1 MNRSTLITSLGC
13 LAFAGVLGWWTW
25 LTTRPATPTP
35 TAPAAL
41 QSPFTLPVIDQ
52 LAARTI
58 YGELPVP
65 KPDLSERADPFVRP

>member
-1 MNRSTLITSLGC
+1 MNRSTLVTSLGC

-25 LTTRPATPTP
+25 TVTRHAALTPAAPT
-35 TAPAAL
+35 AL

-65 KPDLSERADPFVRP
+65 NPGLSERADPFVRP